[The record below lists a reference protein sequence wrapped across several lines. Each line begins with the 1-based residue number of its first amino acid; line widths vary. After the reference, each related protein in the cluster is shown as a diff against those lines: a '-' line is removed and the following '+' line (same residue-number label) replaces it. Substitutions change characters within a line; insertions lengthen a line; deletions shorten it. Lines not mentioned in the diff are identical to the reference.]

1 MNIKQHLKT
10 NREKQA
16 NYACYLLNLTSDRRM
31 SLLEKMKPAL
41 REKMEALMVDQKAKN
56 IADMEPQVRSMYL
69 SNLKKTNFARYKEIL
84 PKIVS
89 HIWKPTSDIKDECRF
104 IPAVLN

>member
-1 MNIKQHLKT
+1 MNIKQHLKA
-10 NREKQA
+10 NREKQT

-56 IADMEPQVRSMYL
+56 IASLVPEVRRMYL
-69 SNLKKTNFARYKEIL
+69 TQLKRHNPIRYELLLLKVAAYESAVVNL
-84 PKIVS
+84 
-89 HIWKPTSDIKDECRF
+89 
-104 IPAVLN
+104 

>member
-1 MNIKQHLKT
+1 MNIKQHLKA

-16 NYACYLLNLTSDRRM
+16 NYARYLLNLTSDRRM

-56 IADMEPQVRSMYL
+56 IASLVPEVRRMYL
-69 SNLKKTNFARYKEIL
+69 TQLKRHNPIRYELLLLKVAAYESAVVNL
-84 PKIVS
+84 
-89 HIWKPTSDIKDECRF
+89 
-104 IPAVLN
+104 